1 MAGEIHGGPSLSPFS
16 TRGIRRASI
25 GEVPSS
31 PEIPN
36 LGRAGA
42 YELLVE
48 LASGGMATVYLS
60 RGPGEKGTL
69 VAVKRPHRHLA
80 KDSTFTAMFSD
91 EARLASAIDHPNVV
105 RVRELGFDG
114 APGPKGPVPEPFL
127 VMDYVEGASL
137 SDLRKELA
145 AAGRAVPTR
154 VAVRI
159 AIDALAGR
167 HAAHV
172 LKDENGKHLQIVHRD
187 VSPHNVLVGADGT
200 SRLTD
205 FGIAKA
211 EDRVQVTRTHEV
223 KGKLAY
229 LAPERVDRRRTC
241 TVQSDVF
248 SMAVVLWECLAG
260 RRLFRG
266 DEALDTL
273 EEVMNAPIPRL
284 RQLGAD
290 VPVAFDEALAKGLE
304 RDLERRWKTADELKN
319 ALERAAPKCVGTTE
333 EVARLIE
340 AVFGARLRVR
350 HQSIRAALGDQE
362 ASDIFARSQLPE
374 RPVPRAESL
383 VPEASLLARIAPEA
397 PSGRYVLGSLPPVTK
412 ERPRWAMPIVIG
424 SVVGLTLGT
433 VGLLVMTTGTEPRIL
448 SARVKPIAS
457 ASASELASVP
467 PPPSASADP
476 SSVATVDTAPPIDL
490 DVDAGRRAPGTR
502 PRPIGTVRNGF
513 TKLK

>member
-1 MAGEIHGGPSLSPFS
+1 M
-16 TRGIRRASI
+16 
-25 GEVPSS
+25 
-31 PEIPN
+31 
-36 LGRAGA
+36 
-42 YELLVE
+42 VE
-48 LASGGMATVYLS
+48 LASGGMATVYLA
-60 RGPGEKGTL
+60 RGPGERGNL

-145 AAGRAVPTR
+145 AAGRSVPTR

-159 AIDALAGR
+159 ALDALAGL

-172 LKDENGKHLQIVHRD
+172 LRDENGKHLQIVHRD
-187 VSPHNVLVGADGT
+187 VSPHNVLVGADGS

-229 LAPERVDRRRTC
+229 LAPERVDRRRVC

-333 EVARLIE
+333 EVARVIE

-350 HQSIRAALGDQE
+350 HQSIRAALGDEE
-362 ASDIFARSQLPE
+362 ASDLFARSKLPE

-397 PSGRYVLGSLPPVTK
+397 PSGRYVLGSLPPATK
-412 ERPRWAMPIVIG
+412 ERRWAMPVVIG
-424 SVVGLTLGT
+424 AVVGLTLGT
-433 VGLLVMTTGTEPRIL
+433 LALLVMTTGTEPRIL
-448 SARVKPIAS
+448 SARVKPIAQPS
-457 ASASELASVP
+457 AVESTATVA
-467 PPPSASADP
+467 PSASVIG
-476 SSVATVDTAPPIDL
+476 VAMDDTAAPIDL
-490 DVDAGRRAPGTR
+490 DVDAGRRTSPGVK

>member
-1 MAGEIHGGPSLSPFS
+1 MPQN
-16 TRGIRRASI
+16 
-25 GEVPSS
+25 
-31 PEIPN
+31 PEIPT

-48 LASGGMATVYLS
+48 LASGGMATVYLG
-60 RGPGEKGTL
+60 RGPGERGPL

-91 EARLASAIDHPNVV
+91 EARLASAIHHPNVV
-105 RVRELGFDG
+105 RVRELAFES

-127 VMDYVEGASL
+127 VLDYIEGASL

-159 AIDALAGR
+159 ALDALAGL
-167 HAAHV
+167 HAAHE
-172 LKDENGKHLQIVHRD
+172 LRDENGKHLAIIHRD
-187 VSPHNVLVGADGT
+187 VSPHNVLVGADGV

-229 LAPERVDRRRTC
+229 LAPERVDRRRAC

-266 DEALDTL
+266 EEALDTL
-273 EEVMNAPIPRL
+273 DEVMNSNIPRL

-304 RDLERRWKTADELKN
+304 RDLARRWKTADELRL
-319 ALERAAPKCVGTTE
+319 ALERAAPKCVGTAE
-333 EVARLIE
+333 EVARTIE

-350 HQSIRAALGDQE
+350 HQSLRAALGEEE
-362 ASDIFARSQLPE
+362 AKDLFFRSHLPE
-374 RPVPRAESL
+374 RPPPRAESL
-383 VPEASLLARIAPEA
+383 VPEASLLAKIAPEA
-397 PSGRYVLGSLPPVTK
+397 PSGRYVLGSLPPVKK
-412 ERPRWAMPIVIG
+412 ERRWAMPIAVG
-424 SVVGLTLGT
+424 AFVGLAVGTLG
-433 VGLLVMTTGTEPRIL
+433 LVIANTGP
-448 SARVKPIAS
+448 SARVLDARMKPVASTAAARVAPPDVTPQLTSPATAS
-457 ASASELASVP
+457 AVP
-467 PPPSASADP
+467 TVEPSATG
-476 SSVATVDTAPPIDL
+476 SVEAMAPPLDL
-490 DVDAGRRAPGTR
+490 DVDAGTRRPAGTVR
-502 PRPIGTVRNGF
+502 PKPIGTVRNGF

>member
-1 MAGEIHGGPSLSPFS
+1 
-16 TRGIRRASI
+16 
-25 GEVPSS
+25 VPQN
-31 PEIPN
+31 PEIPT

-48 LASGGMATVYLS
+48 LASGGMATVYLA
-60 RGPGEKGTL
+60 RGPGERGPL

-105 RVRELGFDG
+105 RVRELAFES

-127 VMDYVEGASL
+127 VLDYIEGASL
-137 SDLRKELA
+137 SDLRKELV

-159 AIDALAGR
+159 ALDALAGL
-167 HAAHV
+167 HAAHE
-172 LKDENGKHLQIVHRD
+172 LRDEKGKHLAIIHRD
-187 VSPHNVLVGADGT
+187 VSPHNVLVGSDGI

-229 LAPERVDRRRTC
+229 LAPERVDRRRAC

-266 DEALDTL
+266 EEALDTL
-273 EEVMNAPIPRL
+273 DEVMNSTIPRL

-304 RDLERRWKTADELKN
+304 RDLERRWKTAAELKN
-319 ALERAAPKCVGTTE
+319 ALERAAPKCVGTQE
-333 EVARLIE
+333 EVARTIE

-350 HQSIRAALGDQE
+350 HQSVRAALGEEPAKDL
-362 ASDIFARSQLPE
+362 FFRSHLAE
-374 RPVPRAESL
+374 RPPPQAESL
-383 VPEASLLARIAPEA
+383 VPEPSVLAKIAPEV
-397 PSGRYVLGSLPPVTK
+397 PSGRYVLGSLPPLKK
-412 ERPRWAMPIVIG
+412 ERRWVMPVAIG
-424 SVVGLTLGT
+424 AFVALAAGTLG
-433 VGLLVMTTGTEPRIL
+433 LVVANTGPK
-448 SARVKPIAS
+448 ARVLDARMKPLAS
-457 ASASELASVP
+457 AAPTGSAPPALASAPAAPPEATASEAITPL
-467 PPPSASADP
+467 
-476 SSVATVDTAPPIDL
+476 DL
-490 DVDAGRRAPGTR
+490 DVDAGRRASAPGTNVR
-502 PRPIGTVRNGF
+502 VKPIGTVRNGF